1 MKRLTYSDS
10 DLPVLLGDS
19 VIWGDDNPAVVVFV
33 VGTEFEWRPD
43 LIDHKE
49 YWTTECG
56 AGAMVEIAGP
66 QLVFCPSDSL
76 DITLVSRASS
86 K

>member
-1 MKRLTYSDS
+1 MKLVRYSDS
-10 DLPVLLGDS
+10 DLPVLLGDK

-43 LIDHKE
+43 FIDHIK

-56 AGAMVEIAGP
+56 AGAMIEIAGP
-66 QLVFCPSDSL
+66 HLIFCPSDSL
-76 DITLVSRASS
+76 DIRLVSLASS
-86 K
+86 V